1 MLKLP
6 SGQEAEIG
14 VIYDIKYPIKEREE
28 FLTVSTTR
36 PETIFGDCAVAINSS
51 DDRSIVGMVLCSF
64 PEICRLRSY

>member
-14 VIYDIKYPIKEREE
+14 LIYDIKYPIKGRKE

-51 DDRSIVGMVLCSF
+51 DDGSMV
-64 PEICRLRSY
+64 